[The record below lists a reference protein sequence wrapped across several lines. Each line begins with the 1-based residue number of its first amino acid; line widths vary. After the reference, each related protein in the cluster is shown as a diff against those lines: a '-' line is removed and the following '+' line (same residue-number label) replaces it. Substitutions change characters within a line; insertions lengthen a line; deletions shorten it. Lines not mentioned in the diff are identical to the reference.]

1 MIRLLVDAERRKLG
15 ETRGRAL
22 QLLRQ
27 LELLNPAAVMRKGYA
42 IPMAEGRVLTTV
54 KGLSPGQELVTLVAD
69 GEIVST
75 VRSWKENGEGT
86 T

>member
-1 MIRLLVDAERRKLG
+1 MVRLLEDGEKQKIR
-15 ETRGRAL
+15 ETRGRTL

-54 KGLSPGQELVTLVAD
+54 KGLSPGQELVTLLAD
-69 GEIVST
+69 GEIISV
-75 VRSWKENGEGT
+75 VQSWKGNEA
-86 T
+86 

>member
-1 MIRLLVDAERRKLG
+1 MVRLLEDGEKQKIR
-15 ETRGRAL
+15 ETRGRTL

-54 KGLSPGQELVTLVAD
+54 EGLSPGQELVTLLAD
-69 GEIVST
+69 GEIISV
-75 VRSWKENGEGT
+75 VQSWKGNEA
-86 T
+86 